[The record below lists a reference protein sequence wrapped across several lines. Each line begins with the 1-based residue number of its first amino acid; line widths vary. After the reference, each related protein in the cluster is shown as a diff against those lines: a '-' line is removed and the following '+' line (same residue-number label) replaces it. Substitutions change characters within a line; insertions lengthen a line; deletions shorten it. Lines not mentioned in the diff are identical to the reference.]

1 MLTQGHA
8 RKIARKLAA
17 CINRGRK
24 HDLVVIKCDG
34 RVVGTFGIQ
43 RGSREQSHDYIPRQ
57 IGVTMRQAQGLAN
70 CPMSREEYCELLST
84 TITTP
89 T

>member
-1 MLTQGHA
+1 MLTQEHA

-17 CINRGRK
+17 GINRGRK

-57 IGVTMRQAQGLAN
+57 IGVTMRQAQDLAN
-70 CPMSREEYCELLST
+70 CPMSREEYCELWSS
-84 TITTP
+84 
-89 T
+89 